1 MFSLGINID
10 FNNSIIKLIDFTV
23 SIFIEILF
31 ISLIYIWLPWLGIT
45 KLLNNCFSFNDDRK
59 EIIKQIKNEFHDT
72 VGCDVQKLQKLL
84 S

>member
-1 MFSLGINID
+1 
-10 FNNSIIKLIDFTV
+10 
-23 SIFIEILF
+23 
-31 ISLIYIWLPWLGIT
+31 LGIT